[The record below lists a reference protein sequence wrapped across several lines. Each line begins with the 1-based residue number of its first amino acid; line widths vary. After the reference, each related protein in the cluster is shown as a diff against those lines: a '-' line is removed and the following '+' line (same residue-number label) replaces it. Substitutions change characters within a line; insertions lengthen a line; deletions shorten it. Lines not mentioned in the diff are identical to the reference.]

1 MNFMQRLAAL
11 VPRPRLRL
19 IRFHGVFAPNAKL
32 CPEIIP
38 SVPVNTNTPSA
49 DLGSGAEPE

>member
-49 DLGSGAEPE
+49 DHGSGAEPE